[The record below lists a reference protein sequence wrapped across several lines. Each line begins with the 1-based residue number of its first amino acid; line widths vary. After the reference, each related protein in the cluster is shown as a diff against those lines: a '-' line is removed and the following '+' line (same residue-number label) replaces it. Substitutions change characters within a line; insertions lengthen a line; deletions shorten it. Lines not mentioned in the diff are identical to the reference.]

1 MAYAPAIT
9 SVKTAV
15 AATNNQPFI
24 PGGSNK
30 YGDNPDSGTM
40 AQRVTACT
48 KVSPLETTVI
58 GVNFA

>member
-1 MAYAPAIT
+1 MAYEPAIT
-9 SVKTAV
+9 SVVTSV
-15 AATNNQPFI
+15 AATDNQPFI
-24 PGGSNK
+24 PSGSNP

-58 GVNFA
+58 GANFA